1 MLPEADLIAKR
12 AALRWLVERHPQ
24 WTQQELAA
32 ALRMSRSWVSKWLQ
46 RLRQADPHDVMAL
59 HSRSRARHT
68 PPASIASQPAVVQR
82 ILEIRAAPPE
92 NLQRVPGP
100 EAILYYVHRDPT
112 LKDAR
117 VRLPRSQTT
126 IWKIL
131 RSAGCIQQDRRRKPK
146 SLSPRQPGEEVQF
159 DLKDASSVPADP
171 AGKRQHVV
179 EIANFVDAGT
189 SIWLHRQ
196 VGADFDA
203 ETLLEVVA
211 QFFREH
217 GLPARFT
224 FDNDPRFVGSASGRD
239 FPSALVRFLWCV
251 GVTPNVI
258 PPHRP
263 DKNAYVE
270 RFHRSLGQECL
281 QVHRPGTLSQ
291 VVSLTEAFLTH
302 YNSER
307 PNQARSCG
315 NQPPGLLC
323 EPESGRSAGH
333 VLGQR
338 SREVLRY
345 LATGRTYQV
354 DPDQRLAWKADALPG
369 VCGADEARGALGISA
384 VSAYP
389 SQVHPGPAVGLSLP
403 SVQREGIKRLHQ
415 ECPTREDASRCL
427 LRSWVA
433 CSTCGAGPASRRRPA
448 LGSLYIPLVSDR

>member
-146 SLSPRQPGEEVQF
+146 SLSPKQPGEEVQF

-251 GVTPNVI
+251 GVEPNVI

-263 DKNAYVE
+263 DLNPYVE
-270 RFHRSLGQECL
+270 RFHRTLSHECL
-281 QVHRPGTLSQ
+281 LVHLPRTREQV
-291 VVSLTEAFLTH
+291 TEVTAAFLPH
-302 YNSER
+302 YNDER

-315 NQPPGLLC
+315 NHPPRVACPQFPILPAV
-323 EPESGRSAGH
+323 PE
-333 VLGQR
+333 
-338 SREVLRY
+338 
-345 LATGRTYQV
+345 TV
-354 DPDQRLAWKADALPG
+354 DPDSWLKRVNQQTFARTVQADGGVSINHQKYYINRQVAGQRVTCVVQAAGLQFDIWHGASRIKQLSIKGLYGTSLPFEEY
-369 VCGADEARGALGISA
+369 VTLMKQEARSEYRRYLETRARF
-384 VSAYP
+384 
-389 SQVHPGPAVGLSLP
+389 QQRSLW
-403 SVQREGIKRLHQ
+403 
-415 ECPTREDASRCL
+415 A
-427 LRSWVA
+427 
-433 CSTCGAGPASRRRPA
+433 
-448 LGSLYIPLVSDR
+448 